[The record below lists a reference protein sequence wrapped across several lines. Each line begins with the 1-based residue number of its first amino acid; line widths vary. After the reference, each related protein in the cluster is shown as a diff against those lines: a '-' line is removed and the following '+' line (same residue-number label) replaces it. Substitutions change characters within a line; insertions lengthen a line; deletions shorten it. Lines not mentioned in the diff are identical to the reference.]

1 MIDSAEDPEKM
12 VNEYLR
18 QMRAE
23 LSEARAATAMAM
35 ADETRLRSQ
44 YERNKSESDEWQ
56 KKAELA
62 VQRDDDELAR
72 EALRR
77 RSLAQKLTDNY
88 YAQWDSQHDQ
98 VAELREALAKLE
110 AKIAEADAKR
120 ELIIT
125 KQRRAA
131 TQEAINSAL
140 QSVQGV
146 TADQSLQRME
156 DKVDQQLA
164 RAQAET
170 DLAGQDMDS
179 RFADL
184 ERDAQVD
191 SDLADLKKKFGK

>member
-1 MIDSAEDPEKM
+1 
-12 VNEYLR
+12 
-18 QMRAE
+18 
-23 LSEARAATAMAM
+23 
-35 ADETRLRSQ
+35 
-44 YERNKSESDEWQ
+44 
-56 KKAELA
+56 LA

-72 EALRR
+72 EALNR
-77 RSLAQKLTDNY
+77 RSTAQKLADSY

-110 AKIAEADAKR
+110 AKISEAEAKR
-120 ELIIT
+120 ELIIA

-131 TQEAINSAL
+131 TQEAINTAL

-146 TADQSLQRME
+146 NADESLQRME

-164 RAQAET
+164 RAQAQA

-184 ERDAQVD
+184 ERQAEVDA
-191 SDLADLKKKFGK
+191 DLAELKKKYGKE